1 VSDPLLRTEG
11 LTRHFRLGGLF
22 GKRTL
27 HAVDDVN
34 LEIGRREI
42 VALVGE
48 SGSGKSTIARLLAMV
63 YKPTAG
69 EIYFEGRPLSRLR
82 SRRDKLDYRGNVP
95 MVFQDPYSSMNP
107 AFRVSHGLMRGM
119 KLHRPDL
126 DRRQRFAEAERTM
139 NAVGLVPPGV
149 MLRKFPYEMSGGQRQ
164 RVGFAQALAYRP
176 KLILADEPVS
186 MLDVSIRIGL
196 LNVMTELREREDV
209 SFLYITHDVASARYI
224 TDRVVVMYAGSIVEE
239 GPTEDVLQHPK
250 HPYTQL
256 LVSAVPDPKT
266 PLTASGPSDASEPP
280 KVVDPKEGCRFQPRC
295 PYAIAE
301 CETVTPQLRTV
312 GVTHLTACHVAR
324 SDQQAVPPAYFNAS
338 KLDASA
344 SPATSAVSEHHV
356 RGTSPA

>member
-1 VSDPLLRTEG
+1 MSDPLLRTEG

-22 GKRTL
+22 GRRVL

-69 EIYFEGRPLSRLR
+69 EIYFEERPLSRLR
-82 SRRDKLDYRGNVP
+82 SRRDQLEYRGNVP
-95 MVFQDPYSSMNP
+95 MVFQDPYSSINP
-107 AFRVSHGLMRGM
+107 AFRISHGLMRGM

-126 DRRQRFAEAERTM
+126 DRRQRVEEAERMMT
-139 NAVGLVPPGV
+139 AVGLVPADI

-224 TDRVVVMYAGSIVEE
+224 TDRVAVMYAGYIVEE
-239 GPTEDVLQHPK
+239 GPTEDVLQSPK

-266 PLTASGPSDASEPP
+266 PPADSGSADASEPP

-295 PYAIAE
+295 PYAITE
-301 CETVTPQLRTV
+301 CETITPRLRLL
-312 GVTHLTACHVAR
+312 GAAHLAACHVAR
-324 SDQQAVPPAYFNAS
+324 PDQQ
-338 KLDASA
+338 A
-344 SPATSAVSEHHV
+344 SPATGISSSQVDESDGSASL
-356 RGTSPA
+356 